1 MQPARSDDL
10 IGKQSPQLVE
20 ADVLVP
26 RIHAL
31 LRDVLAEWMAKV
43 PVIMQQGR
51 GDDDRWLTRLPGEGR
66 ALQRMLKLRH
76 ILAVM
81 AMAVLAVGGE
91 DIVE

>member
-1 MQPARSDDL
+1 
-10 IGKQSPQLVE
+10 
-20 ADVLVP
+20 
-26 RIHAL
+26 
-31 LRDVLAEWMAKV
+31 
-43 PVIMQQGR
+43 MQQGR